1 MTRKYNM
8 KNKFKILVE
17 LLFIASIGWCF
28 NISSVHA
35 VQDLSACGLE
45 LNFLVNNKPITNT
58 TILLSSKDTY
68 KVSYKIIQNAGC
80 EPNYYWKLSLQQYTK
95 SIDQYEPKDMP
106 VGVQIDS
113 NVVQSKFNMS
123 NIKSLTKPVLG
134 YYTYTLFVSS
144 DRYFSDYKVLFSK
157 QLAIKFTN
165 DPKEIIKTP
174 SETTVINGNPV
185 PNTAGIPVNNTNY
198 AGKDWDGTL
207 SILKPLKING
217 QEATDI
223 SQVASKLI
231 NWLLLIISL
240 VTTIM
245 IIYAGVL
252 LVFNGGNESQFK
264 KAKTILTWAI
274 IGLVVSLSAFAIVNI
289 IQSLLG

>member
-1 MTRKYNM
+1 
-8 KNKFKILVE
+8 
-17 LLFIASIGWCF
+17 
-28 NISSVHA
+28 
-35 VQDLSACGLE
+35 
-45 LNFLVNNKPITNT
+45 
-58 TILLSSKDTY
+58 
-68 KVSYKIIQNAGC
+68 
-80 EPNYYWKLSLQQYTK
+80 
-95 SIDQYEPKDMP
+95 
-106 VGVQIDS
+106 
-113 NVVQSKFNMS
+113 
-123 NIKSLTKPVLG
+123 VLG

-174 SETTVINGNPV
+174 SDTTIINGNPK
-185 PNTAGIPVNNTNY
+185 PNTIDTSVNSTSY

-240 VTTIM
+240 VATIM
-245 IIYAGVL
+245 IVYAGVL